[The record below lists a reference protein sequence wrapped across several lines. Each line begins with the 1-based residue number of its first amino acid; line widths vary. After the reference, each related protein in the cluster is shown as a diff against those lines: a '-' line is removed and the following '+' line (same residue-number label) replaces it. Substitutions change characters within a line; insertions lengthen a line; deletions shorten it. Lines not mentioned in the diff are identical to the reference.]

1 MQIRLARS
9 RFVGTDADMVPPHC
23 VAVLKIEADQALIL
37 PTLTLNSEARHA
49 VVAGEVSAHDCR
61 LALWTKR
68 CRWATESLQWVPV
81 SWLSACPGELTVP
94 TQQSLRQVAKAYGVT
109 APRHTDESTRMLP
122 AAYKNEA
129 KTRLALV

>member
-9 RFVGTDADMVPPHC
+9 RFVGNDEMVHPHC
-23 VAVLKIEADQALIL
+23 VAVLKIEAGQALIL
-37 PTLTLNSEARHA
+37 PTQTLGSEARHA
-49 VVAGEVSAHDCR
+49 VAAGEVDAQDCR

-68 CRWATESLQWVPV
+68 CRWVPESLQWVPV
-81 SWLSACPGELTVP
+81 SWLSVCPGELTVS
-94 TQQSLRQVAKAYGVT
+94 TQQSLRQVAKVHGVT